1 MGGMHVCVQMC
12 VSPRGTGGDGAGGA
26 CSSKPRSLGFLP
38 GQWGAS
44 QGIPRRRKGQA
55 IWKCLRGASVGDRQ
69 AASLELG
76 AGGPAAVRGW
86 RRPLGSWGWP
96 CHPEKWPWEPP
107 SLYKNVRI
115 CRREDRP
122 WGTHSP
128 FCCSATWYEEQGSLT
143 GQRPSVTRGGP
154 QRTLGWCPAE
164 LSCPELVLGVDPG
177 LHFNFV
183 LCCIGWNPSCWP
195 VPLPEPP

>member
-128 FCCSATWYEEQGSLT
+128 FCCSATWYEEQGSLRSSLLLLS
-143 GQRPSVTRGGP
+143 GSLGISSSPWRGRN
-154 QRTLGWCPAE
+154 QL
-164 LSCPELVLGVDPG
+164 
-177 LHFNFV
+177 
-183 LCCIGWNPSCWP
+183 NPRSSFLLLRA
-195 VPLPEPP
+195 VH